1 MDLEIET
8 IEDLY
13 HRLRPALRTKRRSL
27 RAQDKIE
34 MTEEEIWNY
43 LRRSK
48 WNQSKDLSLA
58 EMVDDILNTKINP
71 PTGDNLK

>member
-13 HRLRPALRTKRRSL
+13 RRLRPALRTKRRSL